1 LNLTLNYLRSGRKWL
16 VPNLAVWGSSSTYQM
31 PMAMTE
37 EGSSKRLIF
46 CLAELGGEDQLV
58 KYSDLVDSLGNHL
71 PSSIVN
77 PAIILIPRSD
87 ALSYLVGR
95 PSDTGF
101 KIACNQ
107 TSDQPIVDLLIVE
120 VDLP

>member
-1 LNLTLNYLRSGRKWL
+1 LNLTLDYLKGSRKWL
-16 VPNLAVWGSSSTYQM
+16 VPNLSVWGNSATYQM
-31 PMAMTE
+31 PMALTE
-37 EGSSKRLIF
+37 EGVSKRLIF

-71 PSSIVN
+71 PSNIAN

-87 ALSYLVGR
+87 ALCYLVGR
-95 PSDTGF
+95 PSNAGF

-107 TSDQPIVDLLIVE
+107 TSNQPIVDLLIVE